1 MMGHTDRH
9 FRFMA
14 NLLAKDI
21 KLYTPMI
28 HADTIVFS
36 ENQLLETENINQKDV
51 GIQIAGNNT
60 EIMAKAA
67 SIISNY
73 NYDEIN
79 INIGCPS

>member
-36 ENQLLETENINQKDV
+36 ENQLLETETESANLRYTENITMMRSILILVAQ
-51 GIQIAGNNT
+51 
-60 EIMAKAA
+60 AKEFK
-67 SIISNY
+67 IVK
-73 NYDEIN
+73 
-79 INIGCPS
+79 